1 MKLEYL
7 YPEIGNLYGDSA
19 NMRYL
24 RACLPE
30 AEYLETPLGAE
41 PQFVKDE
48 NVAFLYLGPMTER
61 AQLLALSALAPYAD
75 ALRKRIEGGMFGLFT
90 GNAMELLGK
99 SILTERDTVRGLEL
113 MDFTAKQDIAHRYN
127 SLFLGEADGVKLTAF
142 NSRFSHA
149 TPGAGLTPFAQVERG
164 QGLNPDCGFEGY
176 QYQNFIGTYLLGPLL
191 VLNPLF
197 TEKLLEKMGFPGRK
211 PAFYDEAMEAYQI
224 RVSEF
229 EDQKRHL
236 D

>member
-30 AEYLETPLGAE
+30 AEYVETPLGAE
-41 PQFVKDE
+41 PRFLKDDS
-48 NVAFLYLGPMTER
+48 VSFLYLGPMTER
-61 AQLLALSALAPYAD
+61 AQLLALASLAPFKK
-75 ALRKRIEGGMFGLFT
+75 ALEKRIQDGMFGLFT

-99 SILTERDTVRGLEL
+99 SIVTEHDTVKGLEL
-113 MDFTAKQDIAHRYN
+113 LDFTAKQDIARRYN
-127 SLFLGEADGVKLTAF
+127 SLFLGEADGIKLTAF
-142 NSRFSHA
+142 NSRFSHV
-149 TPGAGLTPFAQVERG
+149 TPGEGLTSFAQVKRG
-164 QGLNPDCGFEGY
+164 EGLNKGCPFEGY
-176 QYQNFIGTYLLGPLL
+176 RYQNFIGTYLLGPLL

-197 TEKLLEKMGFPGRK
+197 TEKLLADMGFPDRK
-211 PAFYDEAMEAYQI
+211 PAFYEEAMEAYRI
-224 RVSEF
+224 RISEF
-229 EDQKRHL
+229 EDPKRHL

>member
-30 AEYLETPLGAE
+30 AEYMETPLDAE

-48 NVAFLYLGPMTER
+48 SVSFLYLGPMTER
-61 AQLLALSALAPYAD
+61 AQLLALAALRPYAD
-75 ALRKRIEGGMFGLFT
+75 ALRTRIEGGMFGLFT

-99 SILTERDTVRGLEL
+99 SILTEHDTVQGLEL
-113 MDFTAKQDIAHRYN
+113 LDFTAKQDIAHRYN
-127 SLFLGEADGVKLTAF
+127 SIFLGESDGVKLTAF

-149 TPGAGLTPFAQVERG
+149 TPGRDLMPFAQVKRG

-176 QYQNFIGTYLLGPLL
+176 RYQNFIGTYLLGPLL

-197 TEKLLEKMGFPGRK
+197 TEKLLRDMGFPDRK

-224 RVSEF
+224 RISEF
-229 EDQKRHL
+229 EDPKRHL

>member
-30 AEYLETPLGAE
+30 AEYVETPLGAE
-41 PQFVKDE
+41 PQFVRDE
-48 NVAFLYLGPMTER
+48 SVRFLYLGPMTER
-61 AQLLALSALAPYAD
+61 GQLIALAALSPYAD
-75 ALRKRIEGGMFGLFT
+75 ALRRRIEGGMFGLFT

-99 SILTERDTVRGLEL
+99 TIVTENNTVQALGLVEL
-113 MDFTAKQDIAHRYN
+113 DAKQDIAHRYN
-127 SLFLGEADGVKLTAF
+127 SIFLGESDGVKLTAF

-149 TPGAGLTPFAQVERG
+149 VPGENVTAFAQVKRG
-164 QGLNPDCGFEGY
+164 EGLNKDCPFEGY
-176 QYQNFIGTYLLGPLL
+176 RYHHFIGTYLLGPLL

-197 TEKLLEKMGFPGRK
+197 TEKLLAEMGFPDRK
-211 PAFYDEAMEAYQI
+211 PAFYEEAMEAYRI

-229 EDQKRHL
+229 EDPKRHL

>member
-30 AEYLETPLGAE
+30 AEYADTPLGAE

-48 NVAFLYLGPMTER
+48 SVGFLYLGPMTER
-61 AQLLALSALAPYAD
+61 TQLLALSALSPYAGALD
-75 ALRKRIEGGMFGLFT
+75 ARIQGGMFGLFT

-99 SILTERDTVRGLEL
+99 SIVTAHDTVKGLEL
-113 MDFTAKQDIAHRYN
+113 LDFTAKQDIDHRYN

-142 NSRFSHA
+142 NSRFSHT
-149 TPGAGLTPFAQVERG
+149 TPGEGITPFAQVKRG
-164 QGLNPDCGFEGY
+164 QGLNPDCTFEGY
-176 QYQNFIGTYLLGPLL
+176 RYHNFIGTYLLGPLL

-197 TEKLLEKMGFPGRK
+197 TEKLLAAMGYPGRK
-211 PAFYDEAMEAYQI
+211 PAFYDEAMEAYRI

-229 EDQKRHL
+229 ENPKRHL

>member
-30 AEYLETPLGAE
+30 AEYVETPLGAE
-41 PQFVKDE
+41 PQFVEDE
-48 NVAFLYLGPMTER
+48 SVGFLYLGPMTER
-61 AQLLALSALAPYAD
+61 AQLIALNALAPYKS
-75 ALRKRIEGGMFGLFT
+75 ALESRIQNGMFGLFT

-99 SILTERDTVRGLEL
+99 NIVTEHDTVKALGLL
-113 MDFTAKQDIAHRYN
+113 DFTAKQDIAHRYN
-127 SLFLGEADGVKLTAF
+127 SLFLGEADGIKLTAF
-142 NSRFSHA
+142 NSRFSHVS
-149 TPGAGLTPFAQVERG
+149 PGEGVTPFAQVQRG
-164 QGLNPDCGFEGY
+164 QGLNKDCPFEGY
-176 QYQNFIGTYLLGPLL
+176 RYRNFIGTYLLGPLL

-197 TEKLLEKMGFPGRK
+197 TEKLLSDMGCPDRK
-211 PAFYDEAMEAYQI
+211 PAFYDEAMEAY
-224 RVSEF
+224 RLRLAEF
-229 EDQKRHL
+229 EDPKRHL